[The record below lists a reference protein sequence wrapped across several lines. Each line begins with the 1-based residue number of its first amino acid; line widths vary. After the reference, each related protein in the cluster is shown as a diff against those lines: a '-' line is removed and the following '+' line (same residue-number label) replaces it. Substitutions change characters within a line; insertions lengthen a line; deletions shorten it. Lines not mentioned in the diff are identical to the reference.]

1 MAAQRTASTRKGAGQ
16 RKPALPPITVAKLE
30 ETGKLI
36 ERLLDEKQS
45 LFIRKGQAYKDAHR
59 EGTCRQLSPVE
70 SAQLAVAVARDGQD
84 PVQVAETLQ
93 ASSLRAYDEPDR
105 REILLAAGAAVAPAF
120 SEAVRRVVALVE
132 MPAAEFED
140 ACEGNSLAD
149 AIESAALEL
158 RKLELSEGR
167 ARASAAFAHYAK
179 SAGFESGE
187 VLSLPVQA
195 VWQALTSAM
204 RHLVDDKDSSQL
216 IDSAASTGGHDEP
229 SSTTSDGPKPSS

>member
-16 RKPALPPITVAKLE
+16 RKPALPPVTVAKLE

-36 ERLLDEKQS
+36 ERLLDENQS

-59 EGTCRQLSPVE
+59 EGTSRHLTAIE
-70 SAQLAVAVARDGQD
+70 SAHIAKLIAEDGQD
-84 PVQVAETLQ
+84 VLRLAEEVQ
-93 ASSLRAYDEPDR
+93 ASSASVYDEPDQ
-105 REILLAAGAAVAPAF
+105 REILLATGAAVAPAF
-120 SEAVRRVVALVE
+120 LEAVRRVVALIE
-132 MPAAEFED
+132 MPADQFEA
-140 ACEGNSLAD
+140 ACEEDRLTD
-149 AIESAALEL
+149 AIEVAAVQL
-158 RKLELSEGR
+158 RKLELSQAR

-204 RHLVDDKDSSQL
+204 SHLMDDKDSSQL
-216 IDSAASTGGHDEP
+216 IDSAASTDGPDEL